1 MLPLLAW
8 RNLWRRPQRTLLSLS
23 SIALVVALLVFV
35 LSFQRGVYATMKE
48 NSLRVFDGYAQ
59 FQPPGYADDPTIDR
73 VIDNPAGMARDALA
87 IKGIGAAAAR
97 VNGFAILAHGERSY
111 GALIAGVDPQSEAQ
125 LSTIAA
131 TVREGRYLGNSDRD
145 AAVLG
150 EMLARNLRVSVGGKV
165 SVLGAARDGSVAADV
180 LKVVGIFRSGIPQ
193 LDRSIL
199 EMPLVRAQD
208 DFDMTGRANTI
219 ALGGPTL
226 GGVDA
231 ALPRLDALGARH
243 GVAVLDWKALEPAM
257 RDAIALKYAMSLLLY
272 LTLVAVVAFI
282 ILNALLMSVLERTH
296 EFGVLLAVG
305 MRARAIGH
313 MVWLE
318 LLTLALTGCAVGFA
332 VGAGA
337 TLWLEQR
344 GISFGSLSELL
355 AQYGLPPRLYPL
367 LDLVSALTGPLA
379 VLVAIVLGGIVPY
392 ARIARLTPLIAMRS
406 A

>member
-1 MLPLLAW
+1 MLVLLAW
-8 RNLWRRPQRTLLSLS
+8 RNLWRRPQRTLLSLL
-23 SIALVVALLVFV
+23 SIALVVALLVCM

-48 NSLRVFDGYAQ
+48 NNLRVFDGYAQ
-59 FQPPGYADDPTIDR
+59 LQAPGYADDPSIDR
-73 VIDNPAGMARDALA
+73 VIADPQSLVHDALE
-87 IKGIGAAAAR
+87 INGVRTAAAR
-97 VNGFAILAHGERSY
+97 VNGFGILANGERSY
-111 GALIAGVDPQSEAQ
+111 GALIAGVDPASEAR

-131 TVREGRYLGNSDRD
+131 TVREGRYLSDTDRD

-150 EMLARNLRVSVGGKV
+150 ELLARNLQVSVGGTV
-165 SVLGAARDGSVAADV
+165 SVLGTARDGSVGADV

-199 EMPLVRAQD
+199 EMPLGRAQD
-208 DFDMTGRANTI
+208 TFDMNDLANTI

-226 GGVDA
+226 AAVDA

-243 GVAVLDWKALEPAM
+243 GLAVLDWKALEPAM

-296 EFGVLLAVG
+296 EFGVLLAIG
-305 MRARAIGH
+305 MRARAIGL

-318 LLTLALTGCAVGFA
+318 LLSLALAGCLVGFA
-332 VGAGA
+332 IGGGVA
-337 TLWLEQR
+337 LWFERR
-344 GISFGSLSELL
+344 GIFLASLGELL
-355 AQYGLPPRLYPL
+355 AQYGLPPRLYPT

-379 VLVAIVLGGIVPY
+379 ILVAIVLGGIVPY
-392 ARIARLTPLIAMRS
+392 VRVARLTAVAAMRS